1 MKKGFLFLVVFIG
14 LMQAQ
19 LLWGQ
24 TAPELMQDAQ
34 NNLESKNYVR
44 ARALFLLAYQGF
56 ANQGN
61 YKQAIEAGSEVTAL
75 YYRENLYD
83 LAFEFCRRMT
93 E

>member
-1 MKKGFLFLVVFIG
+1 MVKRFFLLLLFVG
-14 LMQAQ
+14 LTQGQ

-56 ANQGN
+56 ANQGD
-61 YKQAIEAGSEVTAL
+61 YKQAIEAGAEVTSL
-75 YYRENLYD
+75 YYRENIYD

>member
-14 LMQAQ
+14 LMQVQ

-44 ARALFLLAYQGF
+44 ARALF
-56 ANQGN
+56 
-61 YKQAIEAGSEVTAL
+61 
-75 YYRENLYD
+75 
-83 LAFEFCRRMT
+83 
-93 E
+93 

>member
-14 LMQAQ
+14 LMQVQ

-44 ARALFLLAYQGF
+44 ARALFLLAIRDSPTVVIT
-56 ANQGN
+56 N
-61 YKQAIEAGSEVTAL
+61 KL
-75 YYRENLYD
+75 
-83 LAFEFCRRMT
+83 
-93 E
+93 